1 MKHLENISAKVNETF
16 SFESD
21 SIDNLDFTPI
31 DDRHF
36 HILAD
41 GKSYRAEL
49 MEHNFHRKQF
59 VVKINGSR
67 YSIQLADAY
76 DQMVERLGLSAQKNH
91 GAQDIK
97 APMPGLVLQISV
109 ENGET
114 VSEGQPILILEAMKM
129 ENVIKA
135 ASPGKVAS
143 IEVTA
148 GDAVEKGQLLVK
160 MEEA

>member
-16 SFESD
+16 SFDSA
-21 SIDNLDFTPI
+21 SIDQLDFTPI

-36 HILAD
+36 HILAN

-49 MEHNFHRKQF
+49 VEHNFRRKQF
-59 VVKINGSR
+59 TVKINGSR
-67 YSIQLADAY
+67 YNIQLADAY

-97 APMPGLVLQISV
+97 APMPGLVLKISV
-109 ENGET
+109 ENGQT
-114 VSEGQPILILEAMKM
+114 VTAGQPILILEAMKM

-135 ASPGKVAS
+135 TSEGKVAS
-143 IEVTA
+143 IEVAA
-148 GDAVEKGQLLVK
+148 GAAVDKGQLLVK